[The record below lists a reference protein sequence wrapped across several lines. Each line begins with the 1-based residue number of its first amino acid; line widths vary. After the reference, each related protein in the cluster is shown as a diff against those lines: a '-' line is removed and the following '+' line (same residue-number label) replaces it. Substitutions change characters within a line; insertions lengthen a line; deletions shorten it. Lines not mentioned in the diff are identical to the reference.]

1 MSSLARTVIKD
12 INILDPDEV
21 GRSDIVDL
29 TGCDFFSCQANYV
42 VDTPV
47 NATIAFQG
55 SNDGVA
61 WTSLQAATTI
71 SSSTSVM
78 FNKANAAF
86 KYFSVLKALDSGTVD
101 LELITIVTG
110 DSI

>member
-1 MSSLARTVIKD
+1 MSSLARVVLKD
-12 INILDPDEV
+12 INILDEDEV
-21 GRSDIVDL
+21 GRSDVVDL
-29 TGCDFFSCQANYV
+29 AGCDFFSCQANYT

-47 NATIAFQG
+47 NATVAFQG
-55 SNDGVA
+55 SNDGTN
-61 WTSLQAATTI
+61 WTSLQAATAV
-71 SSSTSVM
+71 SANGSTM

-86 KYFSVLKALDSGTVD
+86 RYFSVLKALDSGTVA